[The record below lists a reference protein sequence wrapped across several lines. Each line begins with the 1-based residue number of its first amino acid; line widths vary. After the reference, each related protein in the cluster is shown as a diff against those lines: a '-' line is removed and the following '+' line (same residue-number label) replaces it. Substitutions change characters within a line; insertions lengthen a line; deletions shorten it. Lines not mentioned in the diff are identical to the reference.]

1 MTGLVVTV
9 GVAAGGEE
17 RDVAAIGRALMA
29 AGVTVAGRFAVE
41 DDEAAVAEALA
52 AGAGVT
58 VIIAGPG
65 SSSGDVVRRAV
76 ARLAGVRLVLNERML
91 AALEERYRRR
101 DRPLPRRAERLALL
115 PQGAMP
121 WFSPDTD
128 PAWMLEASDRVVV
141 VLPRGADIAG
151 IITRHLAP
159 FLASRSTPGHVV
171 LMRTLRTA
179 GVALGDVEE
188 RLADWLGRSDDTGAT
203 TVTVVPGSPGGDFE
217 VWVRIVARGPGAAE
231 SLERVEPQIAEA
243 LGDDC
248 YGRDDETLEQVIG
261 RLLRERGL
269 TLSVAESCTG
279 GLLGHRLT
287 EVPGSSAY
295 FERGV
300 LVYSNQAKQD
310 LLGVPEAILRAHGAV
325 SAPCAEAMVRGI
337 CAASGNPVGLAVTGI
352 AGPDGGTPQKPVG
365 TVFIGVG
372 VAEDVEAR
380 RFQFSGDRSSIK
392 WQSTQM
398 ALDMLRRKLQ
408 RWLPESQRVQA

>member
-1 MTGLVVTV
+1 MELQAQWFGQ
-9 GVAAGGEE
+9 
-17 RDVAAIGRALMA
+17 
-29 AGVTVAGRFAVE
+29 FA
-41 DDEAAVAEALA
+41 
-52 AGAGVT
+52 
-58 VIIAGPG
+58 
-65 SSSGDVVRRAV
+65 
-76 ARLAGVRLVLNERML
+76 
-91 AALEERYRRR
+91 AALGQAVDGSE
-101 DRPLPRRAERLALL
+101 
-115 PQGAMP
+115 
-121 WFSPDTD
+121 
-128 PAWMLEASDRVVV
+128 
-141 VLPRGADIAG
+141 LPRGADIAG
-151 IITRHLAP
+151 IIARHLTP

-171 LMRTLRTA
+171 LVRTLRTA

-188 RLADWLGRSDDTGAT
+188 RLADWLGRADDGAT

-217 VWVRIVARGPGAAE
+217 VWVRIAARGPGAAE
-231 SLERVEPQIAEA
+231 SLDRVEAQIAEA

-248 YGRDDETLEQVIG
+248 YGRDDETLEQVVG

-269 TLSVAESCTG
+269 TLSIAESCTG

-325 SAPCAEAMVRGI
+325 SAPCAEAMVRGV
-337 CAASGNPVGLAVTGI
+337 CTASGNPVGLAVTGI

-372 VAEDVEAR
+372 VAGDVEAR

-408 RWLPESQRVQA
+408 RWSPKSQHVQA